1 MEMVVE
7 KRRLGKNGPAVPTLG
22 LGCMGM
28 SISYGEPNDEESI
41 ATIHRA
47 YELGANL
54 LVTSDAYGNGINEE
68 LIGKAIRG
76 RRNDFLVATK
86 FGNLALAARV
96 DAGSAP
102 ALSGGHPDYV
112 PQACEKS
119 LKRLGVETIDIY
131 GLHRVDATVPIEETV
146 GAMSRLVEQ
155 GKVRYL
161 ALSEAGP
168 QTIKRAHKVHPITA
182 LETEYSLW
190 SRDVEGGI
198 LPTCR
203 ELGIGFMAYAP
214 LGRGFLTATIKT
226 LDALLPKDRRR
237 DHPRFDASNIERN
250 RELLKPLEDIAAAK
264 KCTPAQIALAWLLAQ
279 SDEIVPIPGTKR
291 RKYLEENCRAVEV
304 KLTRDESAA
313 LSRAFTPDVAAGTR
327 YPEKQLKALGI

>member
-1 MEMVVE
+1 MD
-7 KRRLGKNGPAVPTLG
+7 KRTLGKNGPQVPALG

-41 ATIHRA
+41 ATMHRA
-47 YELGANL
+47 AELGANL
-54 LVTSDAYGNGINEE
+54 LVTSDAYGNGVNEE
-68 LIGKAIRG
+68 LIGRAIKG
-76 RRNDFLVATK
+76 RRDQYLIATK
-86 FGNLALAARV
+86 FGNLALAGRGSG
-96 DAGSAP
+96 DSAP
-102 ALSGGHPDYV
+102 ALTGGHPDYV
-112 PQACEKS
+112 PQACDKS
-119 LKRLGVETIDIY
+119 LKRLGIDTIDIY
-131 GLHRVDATVPIEETV
+131 GLHRVDASVPIEDTV

-168 QTIKRAHKVHPITA
+168 QTIARAHKVHPITA

-190 SRDVEGGI
+190 SRDVENEI
-198 LPTCR
+198 LPACR

-237 DHPRFDASNIERN
+237 DHPRFEASNIERN
-250 RELLKPLEDIAAAK
+250 RELLKPLEDIAARR
-264 KCTPAQIALAWLLAQ
+264 KCTPAQVALAWLLAQ
-279 SDEIVPIPGTKR
+279 APDIVPIPGTKR
-291 RKYLEENCRAVEV
+291 RKYLEENCRAADVQLDSGEIAS
-304 KLTRDESAA
+304 LDE
-313 LSRAFTPDVAAGTR
+313 AFPLNVTAGTR

>member
-1 MEMVVE
+1 ME
-7 KRRLGKNGPAVPTLG
+7 KRRLGSNGPEVSALG

-28 SISYGEPNDEESI
+28 SISYGEPDDEESI

-47 YELGANL
+47 IDLGVNL

-68 LIGKAIRG
+68 LIGRAIRG
-76 RRNDFLVATK
+76 RRDRVLVATK
-86 FGNLALAARV
+86 FGNLALAARGE
-96 DAGSAP
+96 AGGAP

-119 LKRLGVETIDIY
+119 LRRLGVDVIDIY
-131 GLHRVDATVPIEETV
+131 GLHRVDKSVPIEDTV
-146 GAMSRLVEQ
+146 GAMKRLVEQ

-161 ALSEAGP
+161 QLSEAGP
-168 QTIKRAHKVHPITA
+168 QTIRRAHQVHPITA
-182 LETEYSLW
+182 VETEYSLW
-190 SRDVEGGI
+190 SRDVEAQI

-237 DHPRFDASNIERN
+237 DHPRFAPENLARN
-250 RELLKPLEDIAAAK
+250 AELLKPLEDIAAAK
-264 KCTPAQIALAWLLAQ
+264 NCTPAQVALAWLLAQ
-279 SDEIVPIPGTKR
+279 GPDIVPIPGTKR
-291 RKYLEENCRAVEV
+291 RRYLEQNCAALQV
-304 KLTRDESAA
+304 KLTAEEIAKLSAA
-313 LSRAFTPDVAAGTR
+313 FPPNAAAGTR
-327 YPEKQLKALGI
+327 YPEKQLAGLGI